1 MQSSDYLLRYK
12 ALLAVHGLTDVPS
25 RQGSKLSLLMKY
37 HSRLA
42 ISLFTISGRRYISR
56 VGLMAIPQDPSLV
69 PTGHWRLSLA
79 FGGTISFTI
88 IKPLL
93 GVIDVFD
100 ISPFPDRCSVNHW
113 TVPMVFFPGHKT
125 WAVSV
130 DTTQDLLLVAR
141 GDRGAQTGW

>member
-1 MQSSDYLLRYK
+1 MR
-12 ALLAVHGLTDVPS
+12 
-25 RQGSKLSLLMKY
+25 Y

-42 ISLFTISGRRYISR
+42 ISLFTSSGRRYISR
-56 VGLMAIPQDPSLV
+56 VGPMAIPQGFFSLV
-69 PTGHWRLSLA
+69 PNILDSDDWRFSLA

-88 IKPLL
+88 TKPLL

-100 ISPFPDRCSVNHW
+100 ISPFPDCCSVNHW